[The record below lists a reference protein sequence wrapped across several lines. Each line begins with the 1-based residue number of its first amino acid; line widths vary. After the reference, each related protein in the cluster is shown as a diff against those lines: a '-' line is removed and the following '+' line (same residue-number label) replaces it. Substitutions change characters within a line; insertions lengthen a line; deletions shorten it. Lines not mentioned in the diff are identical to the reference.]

1 MRAAKAVVHSGK
13 DDSTAQALLH
23 LDEQNRL
30 LKEVSKSAELYM
42 RSAHGEHEHSVL
54 VKSLADLQRLGGS

>member
-1 MRAAKAVVHSGK
+1 MRAAKAAVHCGK
-13 DDSTAQALLH
+13 DDSMAQALLH

-42 RSAHGEHEHSVL
+42 RSGHGEHEHSVL
-54 VKSLADLQRLGGS
+54 VKSLADLQGFGGS

>member
-1 MRAAKAVVHSGK
+1 M
-13 DDSTAQALLH
+13 AQALLH

-42 RSAHGEHEHSVL
+42 RSGHGEHEHSVL
-54 VKSLADLQRLGGS
+54 VKSLADIQRIGGS